1 MALTTASGRANA
13 GRAGR
18 GDLRATE
25 TVIRDLV
32 DHFDGTSTTE
42 LAVLSALTATA
53 VELNTY
59 TVSLDI
65 ADGSAEAVYYVV
77 CPHAGSI
84 SKIWTVI
91 DGAVGT
97 ANITI
102 TGAIGGTGITTG
114 VVTIAT
120 AASAAGDIDSCVPSA
135 LNVVTAGQAVNFTV
149 TGGGAGGTPR
159 VHLVMEIL
167 R

>member
-1 MALTTASGRANA
+1 MSNDYTHRVIVGNGAAIDVELGYVPEFAMLINA
-13 GRAGR
+13 TD
-18 GDLRATE
+18 GDLITTYNRGKS
-25 TVIRDLV
+25 IP
-32 DHFDGTSTTE
+32 FSSGGTTE
-42 LAVLSALTATA
+42 VQ
-53 VELNTY
+53 
-59 TVSLDI
+59 
-65 ADGSAEAVYYVV
+65 
-77 CPHAGSI
+77 AG
-84 SKIWTVI
+84 
-91 DGAVGT
+91 D
-97 ANITI
+97 TI
-102 TGAIGGTGITTG
+102 TG